1 MSPGAESKP
10 TIYQAL
16 HKQWCDVAVYRQGLE
31 EQLASVS
38 AQEASEAFK
47 QLLAKSDAYDQLLE
61 AQINVFREVMGA
73 HFLGPAEW
81 HKGFG
86 LQVSKPPPIP
96 EYITEEFLDSTS
108 PLHPDKKIRDT
119 HLLVLIPKSLGGND
133 YSLVNLE
140 SICRES
146 SRVTLHVPSSLEK
159 YAWATRSCARV
170 HWILLPK
177 TLDSLDG
184 EDGKRGFRGK
194 PDAEQWNLCKREYRE
209 LFRGARVL
217 EVVTAL
223 ALYQALHD
231 KLPILHGEGF
241 RCLEKNGFGSSL
253 SVTRIDEAVW
263 INHLLDDDAYSG
275 IGLAVIWRERTPSAS
290 KEQELRL

>member
-1 MSPGAESKP
+1 MSPGTESKP

-31 EQLASVS
+31 EQLASASVE
-38 AQEASEAFK
+38 EASEAFK
-47 QLLAKSDAYDQLLE
+47 QLLVKSDAYDHLLE

-96 EYITEEFLDSTS
+96 EYITEEFLHSAS
-108 PLHPDKKIRDT
+108 PLHPNKKVRDT
-119 HLLVLIPKSLGGND
+119 HLLVLIPKSLGGID
-133 YSLVNLE
+133 YSLVSLQ
-140 SICRES
+140 SVCRES
-146 SRVTLHVPSSLEK
+146 GRVTLHVPPSLEK

-177 TLDSLDG
+177 TPDSLDG
-184 EDGKRGFRGK
+184 EDSKRGFRSK
-194 PDAEQWNLCKREYRE
+194 PDAAQWNLCKREYGE

-223 ALYQALHD
+223 ALYQALHH
-231 KLPILHGEGF
+231 KLPILQREGF

-253 SVTRIDEAVW
+253 SVTRIEEAIW
-263 INHLLDDDAYSG
+263 INHHLDDDAYPG
-275 IGLAVIWRERTPSAS
+275 IGLAVIWRDPTSSAS